1 MNTEIHEIHTQS
13 PRNVV
18 NNSKFCAIAFTSSHY
33 FCIYNYTFST
43 MNVVL
48 KYENRS

>member
-33 FCIYNYTFST
+33 LYDTNSAST
-43 MNVVL
+43 TIHFQQ
-48 KYENRS
+48 